1 MQPTLQSLSQPP
13 GHRCHA
19 AARGFTLIELL
30 VVVSI
35 ISLLIS
41 ILLPAV
47 GEVRRQ
53 ARISLCT
60 ANMKQHAQGASN
72 YAAANQDTLPHV
84 PKNNRKGANASQ
96 GDIPGYFASR
106 DLPVNGVTFGGNG
119 AQTAASVAGF
129 DTAIKDSQFMTATSL
144 QAWNGYW
151 IFLSEYMTD
160 STGADVLNPVFLSPS
175 DLGARAQ
182 WPRTKQWISAGA
194 QSGTNLAT
202 NGWWTLADA
211 SATIGA
217 PQFRAYVPVTG
228 SYRYCIAA
236 MTDYKIYTFGT
247 SGQPQTPGGIEAYS
261 IEFGTGGS
269 SANFKQ
275 FVRRN
280 PVSAVDY
287 PAQKVLF
294 WMWNAWHNP
303 NKSSWFEPDVVCP
316 VGLADGSARSTIAVR
331 EAIDYI
337 PRNNENAGPLSRV
350 FFQGTGG
357 ESATYNTYYMLT
369 NGGIKG
375 RDL

>member
-1 MQPTLQSLSQPP
+1 MQTGAHTRRS
-13 GHRCHA
+13 
-19 AARGFTLIELL
+19 GFTLIELL

-35 ISLLIS
+35 IALLIS

-84 PKNNRKGANASQ
+84 PKNNRKGVNATQ
-96 GDIPGYFASR
+96 GDVPGFFANK
-106 DLPVNGVTFGGNG
+106 DLPVNGVTFGSNG
-119 AQTAASVAGF
+119 PQTASSVASF
-129 DTAIKDSQFMTATSL
+129 DNVVNGNELMYARTL

-175 DLGARAQ
+175 DLGAKGQ
-182 WPRTKQWISAGA
+182 WPRIKTWVNAGA
-194 QSGTNLAT
+194 QSGTNAAN
-202 NGWWTLADA
+202 NGWWTLGADN
-211 SATIGA
+211 STIGT
-217 PQFRAYVPVTG
+217 PQFRAFRPLAG

-236 MTDYKIYTFGT
+236 MTDYKIYTYSS
-247 SGQPQTPGGIEAYS
+247 SGQPQTPNNQQAYD
-261 IEFGTGGS
+261 IDFGSGGS

-275 FVRRN
+275 FVKRN

-303 NKSSWFEPDVVCP
+303 NRNAWFEPDVVCP
-316 VGLADGSARSTIAVR
+316 VGLADGSARSTVPIR
-331 EAIDYI
+331 EAIDY
-337 PRNNENAGPLSRV
+337 RANNNENAGPLVRV
-350 FFQGTGG
+350 YFTGAG
-357 ESATYNTYYMLT
+357 PSAVYNTYFMLT